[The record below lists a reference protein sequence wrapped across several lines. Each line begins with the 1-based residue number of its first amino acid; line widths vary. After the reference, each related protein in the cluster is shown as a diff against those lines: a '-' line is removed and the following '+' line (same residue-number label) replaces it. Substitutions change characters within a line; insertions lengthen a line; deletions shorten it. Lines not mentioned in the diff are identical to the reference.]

1 MKGTAAEG
9 RVWAKTGSMFNIR
22 TLSGYVLTADNEM
35 LAFALLANNYTVPSG
50 EIDRMMDDALARMA
64 AFTRR

>member
-1 MKGTAAEG
+1 
-9 RVWAKTGSMFNIR
+9 
-22 TLSGYVLTADNEM
+22 M

>member
-22 TLSGYVLTADNEM
+22 TVSGYVLTADSEM
-35 LAFALLANNYTVPSG
+35 LAFSFLANNYTVPSA
-50 EIDRMMDDALARMA
+50 EIDAIMDTAMTRLAG
-64 AFTRR
+64 FRR